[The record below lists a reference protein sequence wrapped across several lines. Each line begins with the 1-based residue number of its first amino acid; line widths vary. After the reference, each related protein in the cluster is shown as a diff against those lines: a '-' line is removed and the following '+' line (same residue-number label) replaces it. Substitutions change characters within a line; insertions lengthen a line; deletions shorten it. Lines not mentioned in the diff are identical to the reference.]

1 MKTNLSLLIWLCLA
15 LLISSCKTAGIPDK
29 KSQWKPI
36 YIEQFKLTYLRSILA
51 KSYNKSQAIQEVISL
66 DNSGF
71 TEPVLTDNDHK
82 LIDSLTTAD
91 NETMK
96 VDSTEGDRRAEGAQ
110 GKRPL
115 QFIMKTFNERSLEKL
130 AKKRF
135 KMSGLLKEIE

>member
-1 MKTNLSLLIWLCLA
+1 MRTNLGLLIWLCLA
-15 LLISSCKTAGIPDK
+15 LIISSCRTPGIADK
-29 KSQWKPI
+29 KSQWKSI

-51 KSYNKSQAIQEVISL
+51 KSYNRSQAIQEIISL

-71 TEPVLTDNDHK
+71 TEPVLTENDYK

-96 VDSTEGDRRAEGAQ
+96 IDSTEGNRRAEGAQ

-115 QFIMKTFNERSLEKL
+115 QFIMKTFNDKSLEEL
-130 AKKRF
+130 AKKRL
-135 KMSGLLKEIE
+135 KMSGLLKEIK